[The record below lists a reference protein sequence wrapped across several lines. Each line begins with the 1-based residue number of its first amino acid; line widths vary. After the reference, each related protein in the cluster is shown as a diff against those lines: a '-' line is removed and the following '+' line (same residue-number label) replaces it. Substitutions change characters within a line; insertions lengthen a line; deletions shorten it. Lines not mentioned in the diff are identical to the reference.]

1 MNRAG
6 LGLAVG
12 AGYLLG
18 RTKKLKMAFA
28 VGTLVAGKRMHLS
41 PKALADLVS
50 QQLLKNPQF
59 KEIGDTL
66 REDLRGV
73 GKAASGA
80 MVERQIDAIA
90 DRLHGRTAQVRDQL
104 SGVASEVPGLSDD
117 EESEGDEESEEE
129 ETGNTEAEA
138 DEEPSDEDD
147 TEDDD
152 TEADAEDEDVEDDEA
167 EDDEAEDDDAEDE
180 EEEDGAPAAKKT
192 AKKPPAK
199 KAPAKKTAAKKEP
212 GRKPPAK
219 KAAQGQGGSAGT
231 KTAARKTSA
240 KKTAAKKTTA
250 ARGAGRSTRTRLP
263 KGGGE

>member
-1 MNRAG
+1 MNRTG

-18 RTKKLKMAFA
+18 RTKKLKLAFA

-41 PKALADLVS
+41 PRAVADLVS

-66 REDLRGV
+66 RQDLRGV

-104 SGVASEVPGLSDD
+104 SGMAPEVPGLSDD
-117 EESEGDEESEEE
+117 EDDEPEEDEESEEE
-129 ETGNTEAEA
+129 QTGTTEAEA
-138 DEEPSDEDD
+138 DEEPSDED
-147 TEDDD
+147 EDQ
-152 TEADAEDEDVEDDEA
+152 EPSNEDEDSEDEDSEDEA
-167 EDDEAEDDDAEDE
+167 
-180 EEEDGAPAAKKT
+180 PAKRT
-192 AKKPPAK
+192 AK
-199 KAPAKKTAAKKEP
+199 KAPAKKTAAKKQP

-219 KAAQGQGGSAGT
+219 KAAQSQGRTAGK
-231 KTAARKTSA
+231 KTAAKKTTA

-250 ARGAGRSTRTRLP
+250 ARGAGRSTRARLP

>member
-1 MNRAG
+1 MNRTG

-18 RTKKLKMAFA
+18 RTKKLKLAFA

-41 PKALADLVS
+41 PKAVADLVS

-66 REDLRGV
+66 RQDLRGV

-104 SGVASEVPGLSDD
+104 SGVAPDLSEDEDD
-117 EESEGDEESEEE
+117 ESERDEEPEEE
-129 ETGNTEAEA
+129 ETGTAEDEA
-138 DEEPSDEDD
+138 DEEPSDED
-147 TEDDD
+147 
-152 TEADAEDEDVEDDEA
+152 EADDEA
-167 EDDEAEDDDAEDE
+167 DDDEADE
-180 EEEDGAPAAKKT
+180 EQEEAPAPAKRT
-192 AKKPPAK
+192 AK
-199 KAPAKKTAAKKEP
+199 KAPAKKSAAKKAP
-212 GRKPPAK
+212 GRTPPAK
-219 KAAQGQGGSAGT
+219 KTAQSQGGTAG
-231 KTAARKTSA
+231 
-240 KKTAAKKTTA
+240 KKTAAKKTTGKKTAAKKATA
-250 ARGAGRSTRTRLP
+250 ARGAGRSTRARLP